1 MSAPLLATK
10 LFLPPVR
17 PDLVIRPRLL
27 QSLDEAL
34 QCKLTLLSAPAGF
47 GKTTLL
53 ASWVA
58 SRYRRVQAAW
68 FSIDQADNDPARFL
82 EYFVGALQQIDPG
95 LAKAAL
101 PLLDLPRPG
110 IEPLLAALINDLA
123 ALPAP
128 LVLILD
134 DYHLIEE
141 QAVHQAVD
149 YFLERQPAHFH
160 LVLATRADPPLHLSR
175 LRGRGQL
182 NEMRLADLRFT
193 TEEASAFLIQ
203 AMGLS
208 LRPDQVASLASR
220 TEGWIA
226 GLQLAALSLRGQE
239 DPQQFV
245 QTFTGSTRFILD
257 YLTDEVFQAQPTHI
271 QDFLRQTAIL
281 ERLSGPLCD
290 AVCQVCPGSSQKI
303 LDDLEHA
310 NLFILPLDD
319 RREWRRYHQL
329 FADLLRIR
337 LEQDQPGLIPGL
349 YQRASAWFENN
360 ALPDEAIEYAFFAG
374 EPEHTAYLIAG
385 ASQTLLMHGQ
395 SATLLRWL
403 ERLPPALLDQRPSL
417 IADHAWAL
425 LFCSRPM
432 QAIQNCLE
440 RLDILLPGLP
450 EDADGEPLATRALP
464 LRAMLALY
472 NGKPDQALQMSLRAL
487 DHLDTHEVYLRGVAS
502 LIQALSLVTGEETP
516 ESLSAIQMAAE
527 AGVKTGNLLVAVS
540 ALASLAETEK
550 KLGLLQQ
557 TRAHLEQALT
567 IAVDAQG
574 HRLPVA
580 GRSLIGLG
588 DLSREWND
596 LEQARRL
603 TLEGITLLEQS
614 EMVGAF
620 QGYLT
625 LARIEHANG
634 DFTASQ
640 QALRKAW
647 DFAKAFEASDLDDQT
662 VSLLEAKLAILQGK
676 ADFAQRW
683 VERRSLMVDSGPS
696 LEIQDPYLAR
706 LRKYEL
712 VVLARLWLAQSQP
725 ERAQP
730 LLDALFTEFERANRP
745 WVMIEIR
752 LLQALTWQ
760 ALRNAAQAM
769 DHIEQAIALAES
781 QGYIRTFLD
790 EGEGVIALLRQ
801 AANRP
806 VDVRP
811 TSTTAYL
818 HRLLTAAGE
827 PATAP
832 LTPRPARP
840 LSIEFLTSR
849 EMDVLRL
856 LGGSLSAAEIA
867 DELVVSV
874 STVHSHIKS
883 IYAKL
888 GVHSR
893 YQAVARA
900 KTLKLI

>member
-1 MSAPLLATK
+1 
-10 LFLPPVR
+10 
-17 PDLVIRPRLL
+17 
-27 QSLDEAL
+27 
-34 QCKLTLLSAPAGF
+34 
-47 GKTTLL
+47 
-53 ASWVA
+53 
-58 SRYRRVQAAW
+58 
-68 FSIDQADNDPARFL
+68 
-82 EYFVGALQQIDPG
+82 
-95 LAKAAL
+95 
-101 PLLDLPRPG
+101 
-110 IEPLLAALINDLA
+110 
-123 ALPAP
+123 
-128 LVLILD
+128 
-134 DYHLIEE
+134 
-141 QAVHQAVD
+141 
-149 YFLERQPAHFH
+149 
-160 LVLATRADPPLHLSR
+160 
-175 LRGRGQL
+175 
-182 NEMRLADLRFT
+182 
-193 TEEASAFLIQ
+193 
-203 AMGLS
+203 
-208 LRPDQVASLASR
+208 
-220 TEGWIA
+220 
-226 GLQLAALSLRGQE
+226 
-239 DPQQFV
+239 
-245 QTFTGSTRFILD
+245 
-257 YLTDEVFQAQPTHI
+257 
-271 QDFLRQTAIL
+271 
-281 ERLSGPLCD
+281 
-290 AVCQVCPGSSQKI
+290 
-303 LDDLEHA
+303 
-310 NLFILPLDD
+310 
-319 RREWRRYHQL
+319 
-329 FADLLRIR
+329 
-337 LEQDQPGLIPGL
+337 
-349 YQRASAWFENN
+349 
-360 ALPDEAIEYAFFAG
+360 
-374 EPEHTAYLIAG
+374 
-385 ASQTLLMHGQ
+385 
-395 SATLLRWL
+395 
-403 ERLPPALLDQRPSL
+403 
-417 IADHAWAL
+417 
-425 LFCSRPM
+425 
-432 QAIQNCLE
+432 
-440 RLDILLPGLP
+440 
-450 EDADGEPLATRALP
+450 
-464 LRAMLALY
+464 
-472 NGKPDQALQMSLRAL
+472 
-487 DHLDTHEVYLRGVAS
+487 
-502 LIQALSLVTGEETP
+502 
-516 ESLSAIQMAAE
+516 
-527 AGVKTGNLLVAVS
+527 
-540 ALASLAETEK
+540 
-550 KLGLLQQ
+550 
-557 TRAHLEQALT
+557 
-567 IAVDAQG
+567 
-574 HRLPVA
+574 
-580 GRSLIGLG
+580 LIGLG

-832 LTPRPARP
+832 LTSRPARP

-893 YQAVARA
+893 Y
-900 KTLKLI
+900 